1 MLEQPPNQPVQF
13 PPQGGDR
20 YKVQTGDSWD
30 SIAAANNLTTWALI
44 EFNFPVV
51 RNAPNFQA
59 KCRMVNWLL
68 REHVGCRHSSDGM
81 NYRFDSSD
89 SPGHIYIPL
98 FDVAPVYTH
107 RVRLHFRSLSLT
119 DVPFA
124 TAFRSAQR
132 VYAQYGIRIDFTSG
146 ASLGLSEDEAA
157 RLATVDGTCTW
168 DITSG
173 EYADVQNLAGN
184 LPETEILVCYVTRF
198 SSNILGCG
206 GHMKNKPACI
216 VASAAGKWDTA
227 HEVGHVLL
235 GSAFVPVHPTDTK
248 NLMLIS
254 GSQGITVDPPILTD
268 AQLTQMKK
276 SRCCIAL

>member
-1 MLEQPPNQPVQF
+1 
-13 PPQGGDR
+13 
-20 YKVQTGDSWD
+20 
-30 SIAAANNLTTWALI
+30 
-44 EFNFPVV
+44 
-51 RNAPNFQA
+51 
-59 KCRMVNWLL
+59 MVNWLL
-68 REHVGCRHSSDGM
+68 REHIGCRHSSDGM

-89 SPGHIYIPL
+89 SPGYIYIPL
-98 FDVAPVYTH
+98 FDIPPVYTH

-132 VYAQYGIRIDFTSG
+132 VYAQYGIRIDFVSG
-146 ASLGLSEDEAA
+146 ASLGLPEDEAA
-157 RLATVDGTCTW
+157 RLATVDGTCEW

-173 EYADVQNLAGN
+173 EYADVQKLAGN

-198 SSNILGCG
+198 SQNILGCG
-206 GHMKNKPACI
+206 GHMKDKPACI

-254 GSQGITVDPPILTD
+254 GSKGITVDPPILTD
-268 AQLTQMKK
+268 AQLTQMKN
-276 SRCCIAL
+276 SRCCIAI